1 VVVQRI
7 ERRIGRRQHFQIKT
21 LVKSARQE
29 LRRAKFFRD
38 RVEVQIGGRFRQSLI
53 QPEKF
58 LEGEVQPNARRC
70 SAEQIVM
77 ASKDVPDSA
86 RILQF
91 RLANLEIL
99 KRDSLAVER
108 AIDVVVGLHEELCR
122 IRERLVPGK
131 PRRLRMPVR
140 TNDRQRSDLFI
151 ECLGGLSVL
160 ASAGNRRS

>member
-1 VVVQRI
+1 
-7 ERRIGRRQHFQIKT
+7 
-21 LVKSARQE
+21 
-29 LRRAKFFRD
+29 
-38 RVEVQIGGRFRQSLI
+38 
-53 QPEKF
+53 
-58 LEGEVQPNARRC
+58 
-70 SAEQIVM
+70 M

-151 ECLGGLSVL
+151 ECLGGLSCAGFGREQTVL
-160 ASAGNRRS
+160 MD